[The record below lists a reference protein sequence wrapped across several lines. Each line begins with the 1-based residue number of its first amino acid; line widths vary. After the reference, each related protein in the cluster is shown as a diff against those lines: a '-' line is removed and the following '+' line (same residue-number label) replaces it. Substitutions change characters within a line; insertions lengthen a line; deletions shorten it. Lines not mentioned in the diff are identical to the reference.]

1 MSSYISSA
9 TFSQTIS
16 QITSSYNRR
25 PNTFPKHS
33 ISKNGEGGI
42 RTHGK
47 LIAFTDFRG
56 LHLKPLGHLSLPSQY
71 DRKIKFIKYFIN
83 FSKSHIQSFALCFV
97 LPNNTKPPK
106 QKKNLIMPAIS
117 RKLFLSVFILEFYKS
132 DKICS
137 TLITPT
143 HNLSEESRSKE
154 YLSEKLS

>member
-1 MSSYISSA
+1 MSNYTA
-9 TFSQTIS
+9 SQFI
-16 QITSSYNRR
+16 ITSSYNRR

>member
-1 MSSYISSA
+1 MSNYTA
-9 TFSQTIS
+9 SQFI
-16 QITSSYNRR
+16 ITSSYNRR

-143 HNLSEESRSKE
+143 HNLSEESRSNE